1 MLFYRQL
8 RDRLCT
14 PEPPRIPSPGLHAAC
29 SWRTERGG
37 LPETSS
43 TVAPGSSWA
52 LTRTYQALFRL
63 AVLPYHLGQLNHARE
78 PTGSNIRSL
87 DTPETTGWLYTHIVQ
102 PNSMIFSMT
111 TRELTCIY
119 QEECVVRSRGPSAP
133 LAAAQHMDACDCN
146 GATVARWRLPTER
159 YRPIPIYAQ
168 WLFSEKHRP
177 HTDTICAMCAR
188 HLVRPVLG
196 DPIRQWSRD
205 DCGPVNMAMMRRP
218 EEANTTRLTP
228 TGPMGLA
235 CCRLPG
241 AT

>member
-1 MLFYRQL
+1 MLFYAQL
-8 RDRLCT
+8 RDR
-14 PEPPRIPSPGLHAAC
+14 PAPPNRTISLHLACMRRARGELRGEDCRIPRQPLLRILLGSHPNISGAVPFG
-29 SWRTERGG
+29 S
-37 LPETSS
+37 
-43 TVAPGSSWA
+43 VAMS
-52 LTRTYQALFRL
+52 FR
-63 AVLPYHLGQLNHARE
+63 PTKPRSR
-78 PTGSNIRSL
+78 PTGRNIRSGHSR
-87 DTPETTGWLYTHIVQ
+87 TTGWLYTHIVQ

-111 TRELTCIY
+111 TRGLTCIY
-119 QEECVVRSRGPSAP
+119 QAQCMVRSRGPSAP